1 MACND
6 FASMQSNK
14 NDKLLRSLRS
24 YIMSSEYTLEQEITL
39 LEQDYILLTELQTEL
54 QQRLTIEEKNRPILQ
69 QKIADNDKEINE
81 INQKLEQLK
90 AAAGLVPHPTSTLP
104 PATLH
109 NVPDLPAY
117 LVIDLLLFNEL
128 KAKLVI
134 KPSLVEI
141 AEGQKSPLLIQS
153 PSGMGKSVIAAVLA
167 HDTAIRRTFSD
178 GIFWVHL
185 GQHSDLI
192 SCQMELI
199 RALGEEVKHFLN
211 PQAGTERLRQLCAK
225 RNCLLILDDV
235 WDVDEVLAFNGLGK
249 YCQLVITT
257 CDNTLLDFLLR
268 SIPSI
273 QGYVLTPLVEEQA
286 IQFFLNCTGQQ
297 LSPVPME
304 VNTIARAC
312 DYLPLA
318 LKLIA
323 ALASNQPASVWNTL
337 VDSLQNATTNEFPDT
352 HPRTLMQAMQL
363 NVDALGEQ
371 SEYYLAL
378 AVFVNYSAI
387 PQKTVVMLWQYLYH
401 LSADQ
406 ADAFINKLVTR
417 GLLQVE
423 TVSSNQCLSLHAF
436 QYDYLYTSA
445 EVEKLHHH
453 LLAAYRRHCPHGW
466 SNGPNDGYFFEYL
479 CTHLLAAERTTELKS
494 LLLDFDW
501 LYTKLQRGP
510 LHKLLSDY
518 DLFPDRE
525 LETIKK
531 VLSHWVNG
539 LQPDR
544 EPLANYLLSQLVA
557 QPAAEIQKLLNQL
570 KEISSEWQPP
580 LS

>member
-1 MACND
+1 
-6 FASMQSNK
+6 
-14 NDKLLRSLRS
+14 
-24 YIMSSEYTLEQEITL
+24 MSSEYTLEQEITL

-54 QQRLTIEEKNRPILQ
+54 QQRLAVEEDQRPILQ
-69 QKIADNDKEINE
+69 QKIVDNDKEINE
-81 INQKLEQLK
+81 IKQKLEQLK
-90 AAAGLVPHPTSTLP
+90 TDAGLIPPHTSTLP
-104 PATLH
+104 PATLY

-117 LVIDLLLFNEL
+117 LVINLPLFNEL

-153 PSGMGKSVIAAVLA
+153 PSGMGKSVIATVLA

-178 GIFWVHL
+178 GIFWLHL
-185 GQHSDLI
+185 GQHPDLI
-192 SCQMELI
+192 SCQMALI
-199 RALGEEVKHFLN
+199 RVLGAEEPMKYFLN
-211 PQAGTERLRQLCAK
+211 PQVGTEKLRQLCAK

-249 YCQLVITT
+249 YCQLIITT
-257 CDNTLLDFLLR
+257 CDNTLLEFLRR

-273 QGYVLTPLVEEQA
+273 QGYVLTPLAEEAA
-286 IQFFLNCTGQQ
+286 IQFFLNCTGQH
-297 LSPVPME
+297 LSPVPTE
-304 VNTIARAC
+304 VNAIARAC
-312 DYLPLA
+312 DYLPLT

-323 ALASNQPASVWNTL
+323 ALASNQPLSVWHTL

-363 NVDALGEQ
+363 NIDALGEQ

-378 AVFVNYSAI
+378 AVFINYAAI
-387 PQKTVVMLWQYLYH
+387 PQRTVVMLWQYLYH
-401 LSADQ
+401 LSTDQ
-406 ADAFINKLVTR
+406 AEVLINKLVNR

-423 TVSSNQCLSLHAF
+423 KILSNQYLGLHAF
-436 QYDYLYTSA
+436 QYDYLSTSA
-445 EVEKLHHH
+445 EVEKLHQH

-501 LYTKLQRGP
+501 LYIKLQRCP

-518 DLFPDRE
+518 DLLSDPE

-531 VLSHWVNG
+531 VLSNGVNG

-544 EPLANYLLSQLVA
+544 EQLANYLLSQLA
-557 QPAAEIQKLLNQL
+557 ELTAPEIQKLLNQL
-570 KEISSEWQPP
+570 KEIASEWQPP

>member
-1 MACND
+1 
-6 FASMQSNK
+6 
-14 NDKLLRSLRS
+14 
-24 YIMSSEYTLEQEITL
+24 MSSEYTLEQEITL
-39 LEQDYILLTELQTEL
+39 LEQDYILLTELQIEL
-54 QQRLTIEEKNRPILQ
+54 QQRLVTEKENRLVLQ

-81 INQKLEQLK
+81 IKQKLEQFK
-90 AAAGLVPHPTSTLP
+90 AEAGLVPHQTSTLP
-104 PATLH
+104 PADLH
-109 NVPDLPAY
+109 QVPDLPAY
-117 LVIDLLLFNEL
+117 LVINLPLFNEL

-134 KPSLVEI
+134 KPSLAEI
-141 AEGQKSPLLIQS
+141 SEGQKSPLLIQS

-178 GIFWVHL
+178 GIFWIHL

-192 SCQMELI
+192 SCQMALI
-199 RALGEEVKHFLN
+199 HALGEEVKHFLN
-211 PQAGTERLRQLCAK
+211 PRSGTERLRQLCAK
-225 RNCLLILDDV
+225 RNCLLVLDDV

-257 CDNTLLDFLLR
+257 CDNTLLEFLSR

-273 QGYVLTPLVEEQA
+273 QGYVLTALAEEPA
-286 IQFFLNCTGQQ
+286 IQFFLNCTGGQH
-297 LSPVPME
+297 LNPVPIE
-304 VNTIARAC
+304 VNAIARAC

-323 ALASNQPASVWNTL
+323 ALASNQPISVWKTL

-371 SEYYLAL
+371 SEYYLTL

-406 ADAFINKLVTR
+406 ADTLIRKLVIR

-423 TVSSNQCLSLHAF
+423 TVLSQQYLGLHAF

-479 CTHLLAAERTTELKS
+479 CAHLLAAERTTELKS

-501 LYTKLQRGP
+501 LYIKLQKCP
-510 LHKLLSDY
+510 LHQLLNDY
-518 DLFPDRE
+518 DLLPDLE
-525 LETIKK
+525 LQTIKK
-531 VLSHWVNG
+531 VLSQWVNG

-544 EPLANYLLSQLVA
+544 EQLANYLLSQLA
-557 QPAAEIQKLLNQL
+557 DQTASEIQKLLNQL